1 LFVSPIPFSFG
12 AQCAG
17 FAAAL
22 AMAKGCWLLVLALVG
37 VLLAAFFSTP
47 RTLPSPLLQA
57 AYKGELDVVQRMLP
71 LTQGREGGGTAAA
84 NHDAT
89 FVAHVREQANAKD
102 AWNNTALHVSLHTF
116 AHDALLP
123 CVVVTPLMSS
133 ACMSLV
139 LCCVQWAVKGGH
151 VRSVEI
157 AKHLLSAGVD
167 ARATNNGGS
176 TALHWAATGPVA
188 DISRALIAL
197 LLEQPDVYVNAANN
211 AGETPLHWAVDW
223 VRPHAVQALLSAGAD
238 VTKVDRD
245 GNSPLHKIKADCD
258 ESEESVGMHLWPDRA
273 L

>member
-1 LFVSPIPFSFG
+1 
-12 AQCAG
+12 
-17 FAAAL
+17 
-22 AMAKGCWLLVLALVG
+22 
-37 VLLAAFFSTP
+37 
-47 RTLPSPLLQA
+47 
-57 AYKGELDVVQRMLP
+57 
-71 LTQGREGGGTAAA
+71 
-84 NHDAT
+84 
-89 FVAHVREQANAKD
+89 
-102 AWNNTALHVSLHTF
+102 
-116 AHDALLP
+116 
-123 CVVVTPLMSS
+123 
-133 ACMSLV
+133 MSLL

-151 VRSVEI
+151 ARSVAI

-238 VTKVDRD
+238 VSKVDRD

-258 ESEESVGMHLWPDRA
+258 ESEESVDSSADKRRSDVLMRKNKRA
-273 L
+273 HIVLLCCSATCCFCFQLH